1 MAYIGN
7 SPANVG
13 SYQEV
18 DTISSFNG
26 SLTSFALTAGSSA
39 ISPAKS
45 GQLLVS
51 LNGVMQEPDD
61 TGTNGFKVSGSNIV
75 FSSAP
80 ATGSTFWAMFQGNN
94 VDVGTPSAGTVGTT
108 ELSASGTASATTFL
122 RGDNSWV
129 APTDSTKLP
138 LAGGTMTGNIW
149 FGDNV
154 KANFGVSDDLQII
167 HDGSNSYITDAG
179 TGNLYLRGT
188 SAIKITDE
196 TSSENFAVFNDN
208 GGCSFYYD
216 NLEKLAT
223 TTSGVDITGRANGT
237 LTTDNDGTFDM
248 SASNNFKCT
257 PSGAITITFTNQPNS
272 SQSGF
277 ILLVN
282 TGGHTVSAAS
292 TSKVD
297 ANLLATVTAAGTYLV
312 SYFSDGT
319 NVYLT
324 NSAIYT

>member
-7 SPANVG
+7 SPANIG

-18 DTISSFNG
+18 DTISTFNG

-129 APTDSTKLP
+129 APTDTNTTYST
-138 LAGGTMTGNIW
+138 
-149 FGDNV
+149 
-154 KANFGVSDDLQII
+154 
-167 HDGSNSYITDAG
+167 GSGLS
-179 TGNLYLRGT
+179 
-188 SAIKITDE
+188 
-196 TSSENFAVFNDN
+196 
-208 GGCSFYYD
+208 
-216 NLEKLAT
+216 
-223 TTSGVDITGRANGT
+223 TSGTAFSLDLTSDQSWTGSQRAT
-237 LTTDNDGTFDM
+237 LIVDNDGSFDM
-248 SASNNFKCT
+248 NGGNNFKCT
-257 PSGAITITFTNQPNS
+257 PSGNFTLTFTNITDG
-272 SQSGF
+272 QSGF

-282 TGGHTVSAAS
+282 TGGHTVSAHAN
-292 TSKVD
+292 SKVD

-312 SYFSDGT
+312 SYLSDGT

>member
-94 VDVGTPSAGTVGTT
+94 VDVGTPSAGVVGLT
-108 ELSASGTASATTFL
+108 ELSATGTASATTFL
-122 RGDNSWV
+122 RGDNTWV
-129 APTDSTKLP
+129 VPTDTTKLP
-138 LAGGTMTGNIW
+138 LAGGTMTG
-149 FGDNV
+149 
-154 KANFGVSDDLQII
+154 A
-167 HDGSNSYITDAG
+167 IT
-179 TGNLYLRGT
+179 TL
-188 SAIKITDE
+188 AITE
-196 TSSENFAVFNDN
+196 TEATSS
-208 GGCSFYYD
+208 
-216 NLEKLAT
+216 AT
-223 TTSGVDITGRANGT
+223 TYTVDLANGT
-237 LTTDNDGTFDM
+237 LFEVTSATTCTVTMPTAAAGKSFTVISTVPAAWSGTIIWSGGAAPTTG
-248 SASNNFKCT
+248 SAKTIYSFISN
-257 PSGAITITFTNQPNS
+257 GS
-272 SQSGF
+272 SWYGMQSG
-277 ILLVN
+277 
-282 TGGHTVSAAS
+282 TGFA
-292 TSKVD
+292 
-297 ANLLATVTAAGTYLV
+297 
-312 SYFSDGT
+312 
-319 NVYLT
+319 
-324 NSAIYT
+324 